1 MSNFIKEMVSISR
14 YSLTIP
20 EYSSYFSTHAGY
32 LKKLASHVLYF
43 FSSICLIAVV
53 TISVPTIPLCSRF
66 ESKFL
71 IDNNVVPSQ
80 EKIEFNFTAAA
91 LMKKG
96 NIFRLWIT
104 NPKNFRFFNYKGK
117 IETFFI
123 LKKEVLGTPSH
134 TKNFWKIV

>member
-1 MSNFIKEMVSISR
+1 MVSISR

-32 LKKLASHVLYF
+32 LKKLSSHVLYF
-43 FSSICLIAVV
+43 FSSFCLIAVV

-104 NPKNFRFFNYKGK
+104 HLKNN
-117 IETFFI
+117 
-123 LKKEVLGTPSH
+123 
-134 TKNFWKIV
+134 